1 MQKLVATFIKAKQ
14 VEQKAHTKRLLAEN
28 AIIAALAGEIKPEG
42 TTTRIVGVHKVV
54 VITKLTRKLNY
65 EAYQSLAIPDDQ
77 GFVIFTPGLDLKALR
92 LAEIATP
99 ELVAKCVTVSPAKTS
114 VKIEDVTA

>member
-14 VEQKAHTKRLLAEN
+14 VEQKAHSKRLLAEN
-28 AIIAALAGEIKPEG
+28 ALIAALAGEIKPEG
-42 TTTRIVGVHKVV
+42 TTTRVVGVHKVV

-65 EAYQSLAIPDDQ
+65 EAYKALAIPADL
-77 GFVIFTPGLDLKALR
+77 GFVVMSPAIDLKALR
-92 LAEIATP
+92 IAEIATP

-114 VKIEDVTA
+114 VKIEEVTA